1 MGDTTENTTET
12 FLLRLGGGGGIVAF
26 DAPRRAAGRGEVTIA
41 ADKWSVAE
49 GTCDTVAKAN
59 TPPAGNEL

>member
-12 FLLRLGGGGGIVAF
+12 FLLRLGGGGGIVASTH
-26 DAPRRAAGRGEVTIA
+26 RAAPQGWSDNRRGQV
-41 ADKWSVAE
+41 E

-59 TPPAGNEL
+59 TPPAGYEF

>member
-12 FLLRLGGGGGIVAF
+12 FLSRLGGGGGIVAF
-26 DAPRRAAGRGEVTIA
+26 DAPRSAAGVKWQVERG
-41 ADKWSVAE
+41 VAE

-59 TPPAGNEL
+59 TPPSGNEL

>member
-26 DAPRRAAGRGEVTIA
+26 DAPRRAAGVKWQVERGGGDIWYCCQSEYSA
-41 ADKWSVAE
+41 RW
-49 GTCDTVAKAN
+49 
-59 TPPAGNEL
+59 